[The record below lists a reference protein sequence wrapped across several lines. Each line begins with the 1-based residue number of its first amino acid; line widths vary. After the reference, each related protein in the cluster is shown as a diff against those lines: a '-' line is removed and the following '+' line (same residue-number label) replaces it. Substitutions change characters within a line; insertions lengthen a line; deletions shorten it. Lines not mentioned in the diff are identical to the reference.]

1 MGLGGVG
8 EGGGLKTWPSDFP
21 GFLSK
26 QVAKREIWQV
36 RILLSGNHV
45 FKEDLPSNS
54 PT

>member
-1 MGLGGVG
+1 MGGGR
-8 EGGGLKTWPSDFP
+8 GGGLNVWPSDFP

-26 QVAKREIWQV
+26 QVAKREIWLV

-45 FKEDLPSNS
+45 FKEDLSTNS